1 MMKWP
6 TIISL
11 LANVAL
17 VVVWLRSGPA
27 ASPGNTT
34 EDRIASA
41 AVPKVELL
49 TNTVTTIRVAQPDA
63 PRFDWSLVEAEEYEA
78 YMANLRRLELPEW
91 LIREMILVDLQRHY
105 RLQAA
110 KEVKSGTAHWLTH
123 REWRELQKRD
133 AAAAWALKQK
143 ERAVMRQL
151 VGVYRARTADE
162 LVKMGQIAI
171 VFGALNEDQAL
182 EIVSEYFFVKE
193 HADFLER
200 YHNRFLSHADEA
212 ELLNAFTTA
221 KAGLAGRIS
230 PQLIE
235 EFYLRL
241 QVVLGGMMDEM
252 KMPGLQLT
260 GAQLRE
266 LVRIRVGILD
276 PLRWELTKES
286 KPGNPELFQLNREV
300 QAAVA
305 AVLGEEI
312 AAQYARSQ
320 DPAFRAVHD
329 LAMRHEL
336 PVERAIVVHDIRQA
350 TIDET
355 RSVVTSG
362 GIDDWEKWEMRQ
374 FIQQEAERA
383 VQSTLPP
390 AAWEEYRAD
399 AGRWLDRVGGQPPD
413 ADTGGGR

>member
-1 MMKWP
+1 MKWP
-6 TIISL
+6 ALISL

-17 VVVWLRSGPA
+17 AVVWLRSGPA
-27 ASPGNTT
+27 HPPATVSEN
-34 EDRIASA
+34 RLASA
-41 AVPKVELL
+41 ASPAVELL
-49 TNTVTTIRVAQPDA
+49 TNTVTRVRVEQPAA
-63 PRFDWSLVEAEEYEA
+63 PRFDWSLVEAEDYEV

-91 LIREMILVDLQRHY
+91 VIREMILADLQRHY

-110 KEVKSGTAHWLTH
+110 KEVKSGTAHWMTH
-123 REWRELQKRD
+123 REWRELQKQN
-133 AAAAWALKQK
+133 AVAGWALRQE

-151 VGVYRARTADE
+151 VGVYRHQDASEA
-162 LVKMGQIAI
+162 LNMGQLAV
-171 VFGALNEDQAL
+171 VFGALTSDQVL
-182 EIVSEYFFVKE
+182 EVVSELSFVRE
-193 HADFLER
+193 RAEFLKR
-200 YHNRFLSHADEA
+200 LHNGLFSRADEA
-212 ELLNAFTTA
+212 ELFHSFNTA
-221 KAGLAGRIS
+221 RTELAGRIS

-241 QVVLGGMMDEM
+241 QVVLGSLMDEI
-252 KMPGLQLT
+252 KLPGLQLT

-276 PLRWELTKES
+276 PLRWELTKEP
-286 KPGNPELFQLNREV
+286 KPSNLELFQLNREV

-329 LAMRHEL
+329 LALRHEL
-336 PVERAIVVHDIRQA
+336 PLERAIVVHDIRQA

-355 RSVVTSG
+355 RNVVTSG
-362 GIDDWEKWEMRQ
+362 EIDDWEKWEMRQ

>member
-1 MMKWP
+1 VNP
-6 TIISL
+6 PATATATATENR
-11 LANVAL
+11 LA
-17 VVVWLRSGPA
+17 SA
-27 ASPGNTT
+27 ASP
-34 EDRIASA
+34 A
-41 AVPKVELL
+41 VELR
-49 TNTVTTIRVAQPDA
+49 TNSFTTIRVEQADA
-63 PRFDWSLVEAEEYEA
+63 PRFDWSLVEAEEYEV

-91 LIREMILVDLQRHY
+91 LIREMILADLPRHY
-105 RLQAA
+105 RLQAIA
-110 KEVKSGTAHWLTH
+110 QSTGGAAYWRTH
-123 REWRELQKRD
+123 REMRELQKHG
-133 AAAAWALKQK
+133 AAGAWQRME
-143 ERAVMRQL
+143 ERRNVMRAL
-151 VGVYRARTADE
+151 VGAYRHNDADKAMTTSTWAIVLGALTEDQVLEVISEALHVKDRAYLLRLYHNGLLSQADE
-162 LVKMGQIAI
+162 ESLVAAFDTARG
-171 VFGALNEDQAL
+171 
-182 EIVSEYFFVKE
+182 
-193 HADFLER
+193 
-200 YHNRFLSHADEA
+200 
-212 ELLNAFTTA
+212 EL
-221 KAGLAGRIS
+221 GSRIS
-230 PQLIE
+230 PQLIK

-241 QVVLGGMMDEM
+241 QVVLGSLIDEF

-266 LVRIRVGILD
+266 LVRIRSGIVD
-276 PLRWELTKES
+276 PIRWELIQEP
-286 KPGNPELFQLNREV
+286 KPGNPEFFQLNREV

-355 RSVVTSG
+355 RNVVTSG
-362 GIDDWEKWEMRQ
+362 EIDDWEKWEMRQ
-374 FIQQEAERA
+374 FIQLEAERA

>member
-6 TIISL
+6 AIISL

-17 VVVWLRSGPA
+17 AVVWLRSGPVNPPAATSENQPASA
-27 ASPGNTT
+27 ASP
-34 EDRIASA
+34 A
-41 AVPKVELL
+41 VELL
-49 TNTVTTIRVAQPDA
+49 TNTLTTIRVEQPAA
-63 PRFDWSLVEAEEYEA
+63 PRFDWSLVEAEEYEV

-91 LIREMILVDLQRHY
+91 LIREMILADLQRHY
-105 RLQAA
+105 RLRAI
-110 KEVKSGTAHWLTH
+110 ELDESSSGHWLTH
-123 REWRELQKRD
+123 REWRARQKL
-133 AAAAWALKQK
+133 AARSMRALKEE

-151 VGVYRARTADE
+151 TGTYRAGTLLGGKFA
-162 LVKMGQIAI
+162 VI
-171 VFGALNEDQAL
+171 FGALTDDQAQ
-182 EIVSEYFFVKE
+182 EIVSELEFV
-193 HADFLER
+193 HARAKFLER
-200 YHNRFLSHADEA
+200 YHNRLFSRADEA
-212 ELLNAFTTA
+212 EMFNVFDTA
-221 KAGLAGRIS
+221 LAELAGRFS
-230 PQLIE
+230 AHLFE

-241 QVVLGGMMDEM
+241 HVMHGSM
-252 KMPGLQLT
+252 KNELAMPGLQLT

-276 PLRWELTKES
+276 PVRWRLTETP

-329 LAMRHEL
+329 LVMRHEL

-355 RSVVTSG
+355 RNVVTSG
-362 GIDDWEKWEMRQ
+362 EIDDWEKFEMRQ
-374 FIQQEAERA
+374 FIQLEAERA

-390 AAWEEYRAD
+390 AAWEDYRAD

-413 ADTGGGR
+413 ADPGGGR

>member
-6 TIISL
+6 AIISL

-34 EDRIASA
+34 EDRLASA

-49 TNTVTTIRVAQPDA
+49 TNTVTKIRVAQPDA
-63 PRFDWSLVEAEEYEA
+63 PRFDWSLVEAEDYEA

-91 LIREMILVDLQRHY
+91 LIREMILADLQRHY

-110 KEVKSGTAHWLTH
+110 KEVKSSTAHWLTH
-123 REWRELQKRD
+123 REWREHQKRD
-133 AAAAWALKQK
+133 AAAAWALKQE

-151 VGVYRARTADE
+151 VGTYRHKDATDA
-162 LVKMGQIAI
+162 LNVFAI
-171 VFGALNEDQAL
+171 LSGALNTDQVL
-182 EIVSEYFFVKE
+182 EIISELVFAGE
-193 HADFLER
+193 RAEFLER
-200 YHNRFLSHADEA
+200 YHNGLFSESDEA
-212 ELLNAFTTA
+212 ALIAAFDTA
-221 KAGLAGRIS
+221 KAELAGRIS
-230 PQLIE
+230 PQLME

-241 QVVLGGMMDEM
+241 QVVLGSMMDEM

-286 KPGNPELFQLNREV
+286 KPGNSELFQLNREV

>member
-6 TIISL
+6 AIISL

-27 ASPGNTT
+27 NPPAAAGENRLASIP
-34 EDRIASA
+34 SP
-41 AVPKVELL
+41 AVEVL
-49 TNTVTTIRVAQPDA
+49 TNNVTTIRVAQPDA
-63 PRFDWSLVEAEEYEA
+63 PRFDWSLVEAEEYGV

-91 LIREMILVDLQRHY
+91 LIREMILADLQRHY

-110 KEVKSGTAHWLTH
+110 KEVKNGTAHWMTH
-123 REWRELQKRD
+123 REWRALQKQN
-133 AAAAWALKQK
+133 AVAGWALQQE

-151 VGVYRARTADE
+151 AGVYRHREASEA
-162 LVKMGQIAI
+162 LNMGQLAI
-171 VFGALNEDQAL
+171 VFGALNEDQSL
-182 EIVSEYFFVKE
+182 EIVSEYSFVKE
-193 HADFLER
+193 HADFLQR
-200 YHNRFLSHADEA
+200 YHNGLFSQADEA
-212 ELLNAFTTA
+212 ELVNAFTAVRT
-221 KAGLAGRIS
+221 GLASRIS
-230 PQLIE
+230 PQLME

-241 QVVLGGMMDEM
+241 QVVLGTMMDEL

-266 LVRIRVGILD
+266 VVRIRSGIVD
-276 PLRWELTKES
+276 PIRWELTKEP
-286 KPGNPELFQLNREV
+286 KPSNPELFQLNREV

-355 RSVVTSG
+355 RHVVTSG
-362 GIDDWEKWEMRQ
+362 EINDWEKFEMRQ
-374 FIQQEAERA
+374 FIQLEAERA

>member
-1 MMKWP
+1 MKWP
-6 TIISL
+6 AIISL

-17 VVVWLRSGPA
+17 AVVWLRSGPVIQPDTTSENQPASA
-27 ASPGNTT
+27 ASP
-34 EDRIASA
+34 A
-41 AVPKVELL
+41 VELL
-49 TNTVTTIRVAQPDA
+49 TNTLTTIRVEQPAA
-63 PRFDWSLVEAEEYEA
+63 PRFDWSLVEAEEYEV

-91 LIREMILVDLQRHY
+91 LIREMILADLQRHY

-110 KEVKSGTAHWLTH
+110 KEVKSGTAHWMTH
-123 REWRELQKRD
+123 REWRELQKQN
-133 AAAAWALKQK
+133 AVAGWSVQQE

-162 LVKMGQIAI
+162 LLKMGQVAI

-200 YHNRFLSHADEA
+200 YHNGLFSHADEA

-221 KAGLAGRIS
+221 KAGLASRIS
-230 PQLIE
+230 PQLME

-241 QVVLGGMMDEM
+241 QVVLGTMMDEL

-266 LVRIRVGILD
+266 LVRIRSGIVD
-276 PLRWELTKES
+276 PIRWELTKEP
-286 KPGNPELFQLNREV
+286 KPSNPELFQLNREV

-362 GIDDWEKWEMRQ
+362 EIDDWEKFEMRQ
-374 FIQQEAERA
+374 FIQLEAERA